1 METCFPPEYRLA
13 ATVSVCQDLSYSSA
27 SALVNKKKEWGFE
40 AISQQQLHFARQQYF
55 HYPSHFCVVSY
66 QKQKGSS
73 RAAIPEGG
81 AFLFG
86 RVYKSAGGLGLK
98 NARGGLLTRTPSEKS
113 TSMYEYVLVDIAC
126 LHLPMATCL
135 RCSRI

>member
-1 METCFPPEYRLA
+1 MFISISIGE
-13 ATVSVCQDLSYSSA
+13 Q
-27 SALVNKKKEWGFE
+27 NKKLGLE
-40 AISQQQLHFARQQYF
+40 AISQQQLHFARQQYLL
-55 HYPSHFCVVSY
+55 HAHHLRVVSY

-98 NARGGLLTRTPSEKS
+98 NARGAS
-113 TSMYEYVLVDIAC
+113 
-126 LHLPMATCL
+126 
-135 RCSRI
+135 